1 MKISKIFI
9 VLSIATIICAVLCEI
24 NTRRL
29 IAYVEHTGHFPTYPW
44 NVGLFLIV
52 GFVLFSFWVIAG
64 VIRRNIRVIVALVG
78 IAIASFFFMAATTR
92 DIGYSLDDWVWQI
105 DRPGYFTYSLNPF
118 LHLGGGKVIC
128 FLDCGSRVA
137 LNALSMKNL
146 LYTVYGESISF
157 SLLGIFYL
165 IRRYLL
171 KKHSNIP
178 KL

>member
-1 MKISKIFI
+1 M
-9 VLSIATIICAVLCEI
+9 
-24 NTRRL
+24 
-29 IAYVEHTGHFPTYPW
+29 
-44 NVGLFLIV
+44 
-52 GFVLFSFWVIAG
+52 
-64 VIRRNIRVIVALVG
+64 
-78 IAIASFFFMAATTR
+78 IASFFFTAATTR
-92 DIGYSLDDWVWQI
+92 DIGYSLEDWILQI

-118 LHLGGGKVIC
+118 LHLGGGRITC
-128 FLDCGSRVA
+128 FLDCESRVA
-137 LNALSMKNL
+137 LNALSMKNLL